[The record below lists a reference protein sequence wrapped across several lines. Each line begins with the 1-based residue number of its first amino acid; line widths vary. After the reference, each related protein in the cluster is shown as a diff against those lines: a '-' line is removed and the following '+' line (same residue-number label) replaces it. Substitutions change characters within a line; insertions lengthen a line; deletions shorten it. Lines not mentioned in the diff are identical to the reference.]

1 MSSLMLVYGA
11 ALLLRVV
18 VWLSLR
24 KWVKNLRPHLI
35 HKADPVPPR
44 GPLGLA
50 QMGHKCVTNHG

>member
-24 KWVKNLRPHLI
+24 KWVKNLSPHPI
-35 HKADPVPPR
+35 YKARLLPPS
-44 GPLGLA
+44 GPHAGGLNP
-50 QMGHKCVTNHG
+50 QGQGN